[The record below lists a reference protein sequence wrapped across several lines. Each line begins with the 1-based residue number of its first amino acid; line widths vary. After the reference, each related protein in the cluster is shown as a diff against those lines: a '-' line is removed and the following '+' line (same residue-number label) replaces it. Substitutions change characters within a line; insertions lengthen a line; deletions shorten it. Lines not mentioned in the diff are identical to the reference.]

1 MLSRYATTDYIID
14 DDDKYCWQVC
24 CSTEMCGEC
33 KRLNN
38 GTVDFFDDTFDV
50 DNFKLNV
57 DDSTKIDIEIMTEN
71 PNMYVNLKELVER
84 FIEIDE
90 YYNHE
95 PWNLQQIIAN
105 INICGAEEFK

>member
-1 MLSRYATTDYIID
+1 MKCKDCSCC
-14 DDDKYCWQVC
+14 KYGFYTSHPNEYVC
-24 CSTEMCGEC
+24 TGVREPFFIKDINKHCTEYPE
-33 KRLNN
+33 KNKE
-38 GTVDFFDDTFDV
+38 VI
-50 DNFKLNV
+50 

-84 FIEIDE
+84 FIDIDE

-105 INICGAEEFK
+105 INILVPVEVNKNKV

>member
-1 MLSRYATTDYIID
+1 M
-14 DDDKYCWQVC
+14 
-24 CSTEMCGEC
+24 
-33 KRLNN
+33 
-38 GTVDFFDDTFDV
+38 
-50 DNFKLNV
+50 